1 MRGHDGA
8 WETGRWRAGLAA
20 LLLLVTVPLA
30 SPARAQSVAILDGD
44 KISIDGTVYRLLG
57 IDAPDSNQV
66 CDDGY
71 PAGKEAIKT
80 LLGLMKGRRL
90 VCENSGRDPFG
101 RTLALCRA
109 DGRDLG
115 EQMVRAGMAWATPVK
130 RGGYADVQHDAEAEK
145 LGVHDHACVMPQAY
159 RKNPQ

>member
-1 MRGHDGA
+1 M
-8 WETGRWRAGLAA
+8 GLRPAAIAVA
-20 LLLLVTVPLA
+20 LLCAAPPLH
-30 SPARAQSVAILDGD
+30 AQSVSILDGD
-44 KISIDGTVYRLLG
+44 KISIDGSVHRLLG
-57 IDAPDSNQV
+57 IDAPDPNQV

-71 PAGKEAIKT
+71 PAGKEAIKA

-90 VCENSGRDPFG
+90 ACESHGRDPAG

-115 EQMVRAGMAWATPVK
+115 EQMVRAGMAWATPMK
-130 RGGYADVQHDAEAEK
+130 KGGYADVQHDAEAEK
-145 LGVHDHACVMPQAY
+145 LGVHDHPCVMPQAY

>member
-1 MRGHDGA
+1 MGPWH
-8 WETGRWRAGLAA
+8 AGIAVA
-20 LLLLVTVPLA
+20 LLCAAQPLH
-30 SPARAQSVAILDGD
+30 AQSVSILDGD
-44 KISIDGTVYRLLG
+44 KISIDGSVYRLLG
-57 IDAPDSNQV
+57 IDAPDANQL

-80 LLGLMKGRRL
+80 LFGLMKGRRL
-90 VCENSGRDPFG
+90 ACESHGRDPAG

-115 EQMVRAGMAWATPVK
+115 EQMVRAGMAWTMPAK
-130 RGGYADVQHDAEAEK
+130 KGGYGDVQHDAIVEK

>member
-1 MRGHDGA
+1 MDLR
-8 WETGRWRAGLAA
+8 RAGLAA
-20 LLLLVTVPLA
+20 MLLLAL
-30 SPARAQSVAILDGD
+30 PAQAQSVSILAGD
-44 KISIDGTVYRLLG
+44 QISIDGTVYRLLG
-57 IDAPDSNQV
+57 IDAPDPNQI

-90 VCENSGRDPFG
+90 ACENHGRDAFG
-101 RTLALCRA
+101 HTLALCTA
-109 DGRDLG
+109 DSRDLG
-115 EQMVRAGMAWATPVK
+115 EQMVRAGMAWAAPLK
-130 RGGYADVQHDAEAEK
+130 RGGYGDVQLDAVAEK